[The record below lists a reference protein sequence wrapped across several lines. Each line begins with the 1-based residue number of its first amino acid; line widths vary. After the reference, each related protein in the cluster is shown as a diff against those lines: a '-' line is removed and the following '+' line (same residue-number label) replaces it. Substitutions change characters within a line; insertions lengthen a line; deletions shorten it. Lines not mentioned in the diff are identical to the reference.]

1 MNIVRQPIEDFVIE
15 ASHMLKDALIAITN
29 NRKGSLVVVDQ
40 DGRYLGVVSD
50 GDIRRAMVKGATEFT
65 PIEKFVNTNGFFQ
78 SDNVTD
84 EEIKSSFEAHPEIT
98 LIPLVGASQAVTSVA
113 LLTK

>member
-65 PIEKFVNTNGFFQ
+65 PIEKFVNMGGFFLRDD
-78 SDNVTD
+78 STD
-84 EEIKSSFEAHPEIT
+84 EEIGSTFESRPEI
-98 LIPLVGASQAVTSVA
+98 LLVPLVDATQRVVSVVTR
-113 LLTK
+113 